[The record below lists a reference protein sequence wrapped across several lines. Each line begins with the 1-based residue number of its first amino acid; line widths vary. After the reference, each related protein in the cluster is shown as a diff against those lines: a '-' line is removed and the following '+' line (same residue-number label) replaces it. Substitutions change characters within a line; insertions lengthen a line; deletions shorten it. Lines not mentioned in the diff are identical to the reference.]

1 MSDILEFGIKRENE
15 ERRDGG
21 CAVVFDPVSQKYA
34 AYRNLKNNML
44 GLYGGGFDENEDE
57 EKGVLRELTE
67 ESGLY
72 DFLYVEKVDKV
83 LTHYFNFNKK
93 KNRLALATCF
103 LVILK
108 STKLQ
113 ATKFE
118 THEEF
123 ELKWVTPQDLF
134 SIWEA
139 YKEDKNYDHWIY
151 FLKKAVNRAIE
162 LGYDKTSRGLP
173 SGKYEK

>member
-21 CAVVFDPVSQKYA
+21 CAVVFDPVNQRYGVYK
-34 AYRNLKNNML
+34 NLKNNML
-44 GLYGGGFDENEDE
+44 GFYGGGFDDGEDE

-72 DFLYVEKVDKV
+72 DFLCVERIDKV

-93 KNRLALATCF
+93 KNRVAMATCF

-108 STKLQ
+108 STKLKD
-113 ATKFE
+113 TKFE
-118 THEEF
+118 EHEEF
-123 ELKWVTPQDLF
+123 ELRWANPEELM
-134 SIWEA
+134 SIWKFHGEN
-139 YKEDKNYDHWIY
+139 KNYDHWIY
-151 FLKKAVNRAIE
+151 FFKKSVNRAIE
-162 LGYDKTSRGLP
+162 LGYDTTSQ
-173 SGKYEK
+173 KI

>member
-1 MSDILEFGIKRENE
+1 MLEFGIKRENE

-34 AYRNLKNNML
+34 VYRNLKNKIL
-44 GLYGGGFDENEDE
+44 GLYGGGFEEGEDE
-57 EKGVLRELTE
+57 EKGALRELTE

-72 DFLYVEKVDKV
+72 DFLYVEKIDKA

-93 KNRLALATCF
+93 KNRIALATCF

-108 STKLQ
+108 STELKL
-113 ATKFE
+113 TKFE
-118 THEEF
+118 EHEEF
-123 ELKWVTPQDLF
+123 ELEWVNPEGLL

-139 YKEDKNYDHWIY
+139 HSEEKNYDHWIY

-162 LGYDKTSRGLP
+162 LGYDTTSQ
-173 SGKYEK
+173 KI